1 MINKFAFILLLTFEL
16 IASVQSIES
25 IQLLKQL
32 DELENL
38 SAVGYAAYVDQFG
51 RPLNAYNQILNP
63 GACQRNAYGQF
74 VNYQY
79 YPVPV
84 RTLSV
89 PTYINR
95 YG

>member
-1 MINKFAFILLLTFEL
+1 MKNKFASLLLLAFAL
-16 IASVQSIES
+16 IATVQSIES

-32 DELENL
+32 DELENM
-38 SAVGYAAYVDQFG
+38 SAVGYATYVDQFG

-74 VNYQY
+74 VTYQY

-84 RTLSV
+84 KTVSV
-89 PTYINR
+89 PYYINR